1 MAKKRVI
8 AFFMHETEQAAA
20 NREIQG
26 GKSTDSYVMGEID
39 ENRINALEA
48 DGLIIQELP
57 PVPAPATLPLEEL
70 HGVPRAIAHR
80 NFIARAAGAAA
91 AASPAIAGL
100 PGFERTV
107 GPTDAR
113 APDLLQPQYF
123 FLWLEGPLLEEW
135 RAQLDGLGVE
145 LLETYPTGAYKV
157 RLEPAQ
163 VAPVSNLPFVTQLRV
178 FDAEDTGPDFVTRG
192 VEPAGPPANAGRAML
207 CFDIRLHRAEDATK
221 VKEWLSNH
229 NVAIAGATARK
240 IRVYLLE
247 DAPELSDIPALPEV
261 ASFEEYVAPTLHN
274 DRARVLLGIDHNP
287 ATGIQQTG
295 AGQIVAVADTG
306 LDDQHPDFQ
315 GRIVGIV
322 ALGRPTDY
330 SDPHGHGTHVA
341 GSILG
346 DGTASAGALCGT
358 APGAQLFFQSLLD
371 AQGGLG
377 GLPLD
382 LGDLFDEA
390 YRNGARIHNN
400 SWGSATSSRY
410 TINASEVDDFVAN
423 HRDMLIVISAGNEG
437 NAADPRTNSA
447 LGFVDWL
454 SIGSPASCKNALTV
468 GASRSDRTANGYAT
482 LTYGNAW
489 PNHFPDPP
497 VANDKVSGDPQ
508 SLAAFSSRGPC
519 DDRRI
524 KPDVVA
530 PGTDIASTKS
540 SRAPLSHFW
549 SAYPGNAQYA
559 FMGGTSMAAPL
570 VSGCAAL
577 VREYFV
583 TTRNHQPSA
592 ALLKATLINGTTW
605 LSGTDSIA
613 PAIGT
618 PNYHQGFG
626 RINLADTIPNATR
639 PQVQLRFV
647 DDWQTPAQSFT
658 MTGQRKRYQ
667 FSIAAPAGPLRICL
681 AYTDLAMRALQNDLN
696 LFLQLPSGQKM
707 FGNAQV
713 SDSLHIPDP
722 ANNVEIIRV
731 DHPVAGP
738 YLIQVAA
745 TNLLRGPQDFAL
757 IVTGEG
763 VSDLTPI

>member
-1 MAKKRVI
+1 MS
-8 AFFMHETEQAAA
+8 Q
-20 NREIQG
+20 
-26 GKSTDSYVMGEID
+26 
-39 ENRINALEA
+39 
-48 DGLIIQELP
+48 
-57 PVPAPATLPLEEL
+57 
-70 HGVPRAIAHR
+70 
-80 NFIARAAGAAA
+80 
-91 AASPAIAGL
+91 
-100 PGFERTV
+100 
-107 GPTDAR
+107 
-113 APDLLQPQYF
+113 
-123 FLWLEGPLLEEW
+123 
-135 RAQLDGLGVE
+135 LGVE

-163 VAPVSNLPFVTQLRV
+163 VGPVSNLPFVAHLRV
-178 FDAEDTGPDFVTRG
+178 FDFEDTGPDFVTRT
-192 VEPAGPPANAGRAML
+192 VEPVGPAPGAERAMF
-207 CFDIRLHRAEDATK
+207 CFDILLHRAEDAAT
-221 VKEWLSNH
+221 VEQWLNNH
-229 NVAIAGATARK
+229 NVAVAGANGRK

-247 DAPELSDIPALPEV
+247 GAPALAEIPALPEV

-274 DRARVLLGIDHNP
+274 DRARVLLGIDRNP
-287 ATGIQQTG
+287 AAGIQENG

-322 ALGRPTDY
+322 ALGRPNDY

-346 DGTASAGALCGT
+346 DGSASGGALQGT

-390 YRNGARIHNN
+390 YRSGARIHNN

-410 TINASEVDDFVAN
+410 TINASEVDDFIAT

-437 NAADPRTNSA
+437 NAADPRSNSA
-447 LGFVDWL
+447 AGFVDWL

-468 GASRSDRTANGYAT
+468 GASRSDRTTNGYST

-497 VANDKVSGDPQ
+497 VGNDKVSGDPQ

-549 SAYPGNAQYA
+549 GPYPGNGRYA

-570 VSGCAAL
+570 VSGCAAV

-592 ALLKATLINGTTW
+592 ALLKAALINGTTW
-605 LSGTDSIA
+605 LSGADSTA
-613 PAIGT
+613 PAVGT

-626 RINLADTIPNATR
+626 RINLIDTIPNPAR
-639 PQVQLRFV
+639 PQMQIRFV
-647 DDWQTPAQSFT
+647 DEWQTPAESFT
-658 MTGQRKRYQ
+658 LTGQRKRYQ
-667 FSIAAPAGPLRICL
+667 FSISAPAGPLRMCL
-681 AYTDLAMRALQNDLN
+681 AYTDLPMRSLQNDLN
-696 LFLQLPSGQKM
+696 LFLQLPSGQKT
-707 FGNAQV
+707 FGNAKV
-713 SDSLHIPDP
+713 SESLHIPDP
-722 ANNVEIIRV
+722 ANNVEIIRI
-731 DHPVAGP
+731 DDPAPGN
-738 YLIQVAA
+738 YLIQVSA
-745 TNLLRGPQDFAL
+745 TNLLKGPQDFAL
-757 IVTGEG
+757 VVTGEG
-763 VSDLTPI
+763 VSDLVGWA

>member
-1 MAKKRVI
+1 MAKKQVI
-8 AFFMHETEQAAA
+8 AFFMHETERDAA
-20 NREIQG
+20 NREIPSG
-26 GKSTDSYVMGEID
+26 TSTDSYVMGEID
-39 ENRINALEA
+39 ENRINALKA
-48 DGLIIQELP
+48 DGLIVQELP
-57 PVPAPATLPLEEL
+57 AAPAPATLPLDEI
-70 HGVPRAIAHR
+70 HGVRRAAAHR
-80 NFIARAAGAAA
+80 NFLAPAAA
-91 AASPAIAGL
+91 ALNVPAAAAGPAIAGL
-100 PGFERTV
+100 AV
-107 GPTDAR
+107 
-113 APDLLQPQYF
+113 PDLSQPQYF
-123 FLWLEGPLLEEW
+123 FLWLKGPLLEEW
-135 RAQLDGLGVE
+135 RAQLRQLRVE
-145 LLETYPTGAYKV
+145 LLEAYPTGAYKT

-163 VAPVSNLPFVTQLRV
+163 VGPVSNLPFVAQLRV
-178 FDAEDTGPDFVTRG
+178 FDLEDTGPDFVTRA
-192 VEPAGPPANAGRAML
+192 VEPAGPAPGTAHAML
-207 CFDIRLHRAEDATK
+207 CFDIRLHRAEDAAT
-221 VKEWLSNH
+221 VEQWLSNR
-229 NVAIAGATARK
+229 NVAVAGATKSK

-247 DAPELSDIPALPEV
+247 GAPEFAEIPALPEV

-274 DRARVLLGIDHNP
+274 DRARVILGIDRNP
-287 ATGIQQTG
+287 AGIQETG

-322 ALGRPTDY
+322 ALGRPNDY

-346 DGTASAGALCGT
+346 DGSASTGAVRGA

-410 TINASEVDDFVAN
+410 TINASEVDDFVAT

-437 NAADPRTNSA
+437 NAADPRSNSA
-447 LGFVDWL
+447 AGFVDWL

-468 GASRSDRTANGYAT
+468 GASRSDRTTNGYST

-489 PNHFPDPP
+489 PNDFPDPP
-497 VANDKVSGDPQ
+497 VANDRISGDPQ

-540 SRAPLSHFW
+540 SRAPLSHYW
-549 SAYPGNAQYA
+549 GPYPGNARYA

-570 VSGCAAL
+570 VSGCATL

-592 ALLKATLINGTTW
+592 ALLKAALINGTTW
-605 LSGTDSIA
+605 LSGADSTA
-613 PAIGT
+613 PAVGT

-626 RINLADTIPNATR
+626 RINLTDTIPNPAR
-639 PQVQLRFV
+639 PQLEVRFV
-647 DDWQTPAQSFT
+647 DEWQAPAQSFT
-658 MTGQRKRYQ
+658 VTGQRKRYQ

-681 AYTDLAMRALQNDLN
+681 AYTDLPMRALQNDLN

-722 ANNVEIIRV
+722 ANNVEIIRI
-731 DHPVAGP
+731 DNPAPGQ
-738 YLIQVAA
+738 YLIQVSA
-745 TNLLRGPQDFAL
+745 TNLLKGPQDFAL
-757 IVTGEG
+757 AVTGEG
-763 VSDLTPI
+763 VSDLVAI

>member
-1 MAKKRVI
+1 MRVI
-8 AFFMHETEQAAA
+8 AFFMHEAEQAAA
-20 NREIQG
+20 EHEIQG
-26 GKSTDSYVMGEID
+26 GMSTGSYVMGEID
-39 ENRINALEA
+39 ENRIDALKA
-48 DGLIIQELP
+48 QGLIIQELP
-57 PVPAPATLPLEEL
+57 PTPTPATLPLEEI
-70 HGVPRAIAHR
+70 HGVRRAVAHR
-80 NFIARAAGAAA
+80 NFMARAAGVGAAA
-91 AASPAIAGL
+91 GPAVAGL
-100 PGFERTV
+100 PGAGGAFEPAGAV
-107 GPTDAR
+107 GPDMT
-113 APDLLQPQYF
+113 QPQYF

-135 RAQLDGLGVE
+135 RTKLSQLGVE
-145 LLETYPTGAYKV
+145 LLETYPTGAYKT

-163 VAPVSNLPFVTQLRV
+163 VGPVSNLPFVAHLRV
-178 FDAEDTGPDFVTRG
+178 FDLEDTGPDFVTRE
-192 VEPAGPPANAGRAML
+192 VEPAGPAPGAGRAML
-207 CFDIRLHRAEDATK
+207 CFDIRLHRAEDAANIQQ
-221 VKEWLSNH
+221 WLSNR
-229 NVAIAGATARK
+229 NVAVAGASGRK

-247 DAPELSDIPALPEV
+247 GAPELGEIPALPEV

-274 DRARVLLGIDHNP
+274 DRARVLLGIDNNP
-287 ATGIQQTG
+287 AGPIQETG
-295 AGQIVAVADTG
+295 AGQIIAVADTG

-322 ALGRPTDY
+322 ALGRPNDY

-346 DGTASAGALCGT
+346 DGTASTGALRGA

-371 AQGGLG
+371 SQGRLG

-410 TINASEVDDFVAN
+410 TINASEVDDFVAT

-437 NAADPRTNSA
+437 NAADPRSNSA
-447 LGFVDWL
+447 AGFVDWL

-468 GASRSDRTANGYAT
+468 GASRSDRTTNGYAT

-489 PNHFPDPP
+489 PNQFPDPP
-497 VANDKVSGDPQ
+497 VANEVVSGDPQ
-508 SLAAFSSRGPC
+508 GLAAFSSRGPC

-549 SAYPGNAQYA
+549 GPYPGNGRYA

-570 VSGCAAL
+570 ASGCAAL

-592 ALLKATLINGTTW
+592 ALLKAALINGTTW
-605 LSGTDSIA
+605 LSGADSTA
-613 PAIGT
+613 AAVGT

-626 RINLADTIPNATR
+626 RINLTDTIPNPAR
-639 PQVQLRFV
+639 PQMEVRFV
-647 DDWQTPAQSFT
+647 DDWQVPAQSFT
-658 MTGQRKRYQ
+658 VTGQRKRYQ

-681 AYTDLAMRALQNDLN
+681 AYTDLPMRALQNDLN

-707 FGNAQV
+707 FGNTQV

-722 ANNVEIIRV
+722 ANNVEIIRI
-731 DHPVAGP
+731 DNPAPGQ
-738 YLIQVAA
+738 YLIQIAA
-745 TNLLRGPQDFAL
+745 TNLLKGPQDFAL
-757 IVTGEG
+757 VVTGEG
-763 VSDLTPI
+763 VSDLVSI